1 MTFEEEVTV
10 FILVFGTLGLSVLL
24 FLLIFKFIIENSFL
38 FFFKRPI
45 YVHFYPIKRKLDSR
59 EVFILQSRV
68 HFYQKLD
75 PRRKRFFEH
84 RVATFLKKYPLIP
97 KENLVLTTEMQILIA
112 ATAVKLTFGMRH
124 YLFSVFNKIIIY
136 PDIYYSNINEEWHK
150 GEFNPRMK
158 AVVFSWKHFLEGF
171 DHSNDNINLG
181 LHEFAH
187 ALHFHGL
194 KGKDASAIIFAEFYN
209 DIMHYL
215 KQKQNREQLINS
227 NYFRIYGFTNQF
239 EFIAVILEH
248 FFETPE
254 EFKHEFPALY
264 EKVRRMINFKVK

>member
-10 FILVFGTLGLSVLL
+10 FILIFGTLGLSVLL

-45 YVHFYPIKRKLDSR
+45 YVHFYPFKRNLDSR
-59 EVFILQSRV
+59 EVFILQSKV

-84 RVATFLKKYPLIP
+84 RVASFLKKYPLIP
-97 KENLVLTTEMQILIA
+97 KEDLVITTEMRVLIA
-112 ATAVKLTFGMRH
+112 ATAIKLTFGMRH
-124 YLFSVFNKIIIY
+124 YLFSVFNKIIVY
-136 PDIYYSNINEEWHK
+136 PDVYYSNANNEWHK

-158 AVVFSWKHFLEGF
+158 AIVFSWKDFQEGF
-171 DHSNDNINLG
+171 EHSNSNINLG

-194 KGKDASAIIFAEFYN
+194 KGRDASAIIFAEYYSN
-209 DIMHYL
+209 IMKYL
-215 KQKQNREQLINS
+215 GEKKNREKLIQS
-227 NYFRIYGFTNQF
+227 QYFRIYAFTNQF

-248 FFETPE
+248 FFETPQ
-254 EFKHEFPALY
+254 EFKQEFPELF
-264 EKVRRMINFKVK
+264 EKVRKMINFRLT